1 MFVIWQRVKRQNERI
16 FAAHLTTALFF
27 VMSLRKGNVRIYINL
42 YKAVFKTERRK
53 RCRLG
58 LIQAVTYI
66 RPSDA
71 ISFSSSPAFFIS
83 GIVLKLTLESHLRFF
98 IASL

>member
-1 MFVIWQRVKRQNERI
+1 MKRQNEGI
-16 FAAHLTTALFF
+16 FTAHLTTALFF
-27 VMSLRKGNVRIYINL
+27 VMSLRKGNVRIYINS

-53 RCRLG
+53 GCRLG

-71 ISFSSSPAFFIS
+71 ISLSSSPALF
-83 GIVLKLTLESHLRFF
+83 LC
-98 IASL
+98 